1 MQNKLQIMENTKQ
14 NYRIAMGVEYDGSP
28 YIGWQSQREGE
39 TVQQNVERALSK
51 VANQPINIFCAGR
64 TDTGVHAN
72 EQVIHFETTAYRN
85 VRSWV
90 MGTNTNL
97 PRSISILWASPVPE
111 TFHARFSAIK
121 RAYRYTILNR
131 GVRPAILNN
140 YVSFVHRSLDETRM
154 QQAAQ
159 HLIGTHDFTSYRAV
173 ACQAKSPIRTLYK
186 LDVSRAGEFVY
197 LDLLADGFLHH
208 MVRNIAGV
216 LIKIGSGEA
225 EIDWSKQVLE
235 HRDRRLGGVTAAPKG
250 LSLKQITY
258 PDEFALP
265 SIYNPP

>member
-1 MQNKLQIMENTKQ
+1 MENIKQ
-14 NYRIAMGVEYDGSP
+14 LYRIAMGIEYDGSP
-28 YIGWQSQREGE
+28 YVGWQSQREGE

-51 VANQPINIFCAGR
+51 VANHAVKIFCAGR

-72 EQVIHFETTAYRN
+72 EQVIHFETTSYREMY
-85 VRSWV
+85 SWV
-90 MGTNTNL
+90 SGCNTNI
-97 PRSISILWASPVPE
+97 PKSICCLWATPVPE
-111 TFHARFSAIK
+111 TFHARFSATK

-131 GVRPAILNN
+131 RVRPALLHN
-140 YVSFVHRSLDETRM
+140 YVSFVYQPLDEVRM
-154 QQAAQ
+154 QLAAQ
-159 HLIGTHDFTSYRAV
+159 YLIGTHDFTSYRAV
-173 ACQAKSPIRTLYK
+173 ACQAKSPVRTLHK
-186 LDVSRAGEFVY
+186 LDVSRDGEFVH

-225 EIDWSKQVLE
+225 EVGWAEQVLE

-258 PDEFALP
+258 PEEFALP
-265 SIYNPP
+265 SIYNVTGNI